1 MWVWVAI
8 GVGIWLA
15 LSVIAAFALGRVF
28 GDVRHRVALQ
38 RMDFLEAQW
47 WADRALTR
55 AKKHAKERREASANA
70 AHPPQPPAS
79 R

>member
-15 LSVIAAFALGRVF
+15 LSVIAGLALGRVF

-55 AKKHAKERREASANA
+55 AKKHAEKRSEPKANA
-70 AHPPQPPAS
+70 PKPPAS